1 MRVGRSA
8 GTNVS
13 PIKWN
18 CPAVPFDRKPRL
30 RRKIMGKTLFDK
42 IWDSHVIKDL
52 GNGFV
57 LLHIDRLLLHDLSG
71 ALALKDVVE
80 KGDTPAQSRL
90 IYATPDHAISTLPG
104 RTDETFPP
112 GAPLLRGL
120 RENTAKFGIK
130 LFDIGKDGNGIVHIV
145 GPEQGL
151 SIPGATLV
159 CGDSH

>member
-1 MRVGRSA
+1 
-8 GTNVS
+8 
-13 PIKWN
+13 
-18 CPAVPFDRKPRL
+18 
-30 RRKIMGKTLFDK
+30 MGKTLFDK

-71 ALALKDVVE
+71 ARALRDVVE
-80 KGDTPAQSRL
+80 KGYTPAQPRL
-90 IYATPDHAISTLPG
+90 IYATPDHAISTQPG

-130 LFDIGKDGNGIVHIV
+130 LFDIGKVPAEGISL
-145 GPEQGL
+145 GSYAAGEARTYRFTATFSKESPNSDQGKVAKADYEWDAVPT
-151 SIPGATLV
+151 S
-159 CGDSH
+159 